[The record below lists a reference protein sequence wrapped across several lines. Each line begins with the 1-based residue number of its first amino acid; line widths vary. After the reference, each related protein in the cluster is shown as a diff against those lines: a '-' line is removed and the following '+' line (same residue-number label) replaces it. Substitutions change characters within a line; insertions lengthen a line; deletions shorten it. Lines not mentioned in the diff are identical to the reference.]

1 MPGHQ
6 PDWSCW
12 CQDDWCVTGDCK
24 TGAGEVQDHWHSSST
39 ASVCA
44 SASSAVRLVYIL
56 TTRHTRGHSHTQYH
70 HQHHSIQQ
78 ISSHTPYHHTLLSP
92 PCNVIIQHQYN
103 QSDTIPHDINI
114 HGFWSIIHYQI
125 SFLS

>member
-78 ISSHTPYHHTLLSP
+78 ISSHTPSLYLTSEHSFHLTVHVMSSYLTELHHYTLLA
-92 PCNVIIQHQYN
+92 
-103 QSDTIPHDINI
+103 NI
-114 HGFWSIIHYQI
+114 HSILQYM
-125 SFLS
+125 